1 MKYNICVDNNIE
13 TDWDALL
20 FFLIFERAAFNRK
33 LRHGRGYNGSF
44 KIKAVVTTREYKKA
58 MKSLRNLKS
67 IINTERFSNL
77 NIRIK
82 EQTRKMRLR
91 EISIDFHEKIVSD
104 DNTPQMNVTKD
115 RLTSSLIE

>member
-1 MKYNICVDNNIE
+1 M
-13 TDWDALL
+13 
-20 FFLIFERAAFNRK
+20 FFFIFERAALNRK

-58 MKSLRNLKS
+58 MKKS
-67 IINTERFSNL
+67 QEFKLIINTERFSNL
-77 NIRIK
+77 NTRIK

-115 RLTSSLIE
+115 RLTSSFIE

>member
-1 MKYNICVDNNIE
+1 MRYCFSLFLKGLRSIGSCDMDVD
-13 TDWDALL
+13 
-20 FFLIFERAAFNRK
+20 
-33 LRHGRGYNGSF
+33 NGSF

-91 EISIDFHEKIVSD
+91 EISIDFHEKIVTD